1 MKSEPKAEAKKIPT
15 VANKHKN
22 STFSIFAEH
31 LNSDQTKKIEK
42 LTSNMRV
49 SDLTALLKNQFKING
64 EICLMINAEQTLD
77 PKLTLEQSEI
87 KEGVKVVVNEIL
99 VAQPNLTVPT

>member
-22 STFSIFAEH
+22 FTFSIFAEH

-64 EICLMINAEQTLD
+64 EICLMINTEQTLD